1 MRKILFFKVAKFH
14 FPSCKTWGHRGQKSA
29 YEELQRELQRKRDSI
44 EESFYIADAMVNKSL
59 QSEFDTQKLAV
70 GIRP

>member
-1 MRKILFFKVAKFH
+1 MLLQH
-14 FPSCKTWGHRGQKSA
+14 TPA
-29 YEELQRELQRKRDSI
+29 YEELLRELQGKGDSR